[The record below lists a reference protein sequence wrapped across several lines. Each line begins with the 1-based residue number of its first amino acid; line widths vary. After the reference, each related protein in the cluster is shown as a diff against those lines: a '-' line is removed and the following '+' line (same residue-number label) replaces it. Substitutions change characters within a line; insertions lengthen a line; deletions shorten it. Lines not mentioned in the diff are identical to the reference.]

1 MTDFTVCNRL
11 LVSSASLELTQICS
25 FLWPS
30 NIPLYICTTTS
41 LSIYLSMDIWVASVL
56 SVVTSASVS
65 IGVHEMNIFLFF
77 LISYCKDNILC
88 IFAPFFFLPHLI
100 VSPGNT
106 ILLYGVFFQQLHI
119 LLHYVD
125 ILQFDQLLS
134 SAWTSKQFFAVTIN
148 ILMHNLVLLGV
159 YIQVNFQKW
168 NSCVQR

>member
-1 MTDFTVCNRL
+1 MTYFTVCNRF

-41 LSIYLSMDIWVASVL
+41 WSIYLSMDIWVASVL
-56 SVVTSASVS
+56 SVVNSASVS

-106 ILLYGVFFQQLHI
+106 ILLYGVFF
-119 LLHYVD
+119 
-125 ILQFDQLLS
+125 F
-134 SAWTSKQFFAVTIN
+134 
-148 ILMHNLVLLGV
+148 
-159 YIQVNFQKW
+159 
-168 NSCVQR
+168 NSCIYYSIMWIYYSLINFCPVLGRQYSFLQLQLIF

>member
-1 MTDFTVCNRL
+1 MTYFTVCNRF

-56 SVVTSASVS
+56 SVVNSASVS

-106 ILLYGVFFQQLHI
+106 ILLYGVFFLI
-119 LLHYVD
+119 VAYTTPLCGYTV
-125 ILQFDQLLS
+125 
-134 SAWTSKQFFAVTIN
+134 V
-148 ILMHNLVLLGV
+148 
-159 YIQVNFQKW
+159 
-168 NSCVQR
+168 

>member
-1 MTDFTVCNRL
+1 MTDFIVCNRL

-25 FLWPS
+25 FLWPG

-41 LSIYLSMDIWVASVL
+41 LSIYLYMDIWVASVL

-106 ILLYGVFFQQLHI
+106 IFFMEFFFSSYIYYSIMWIYYSWINFCPVLGHQNSFLQL
-119 LLHYVD
+119 
-125 ILQFDQLLS
+125 QLI
-134 SAWTSKQFFAVTIN
+134 F
-148 ILMHNLVLLGV
+148 
-159 YIQVNFQKW
+159 
-168 NSCVQR
+168 

>member
-88 IFAPFFFLPHLI
+88 IFAPFFFPSPFNSISWKYYITLWSFFLI
-100 VSPGNT
+100 VTYTTPLCGYT
-106 ILLYGVFFQQLHI
+106 IV
-119 LLHYVD
+119 
-125 ILQFDQLLS
+125 
-134 SAWTSKQFFAVTIN
+134 
-148 ILMHNLVLLGV
+148 
-159 YIQVNFQKW
+159 
-168 NSCVQR
+168 

>member
-1 MTDFTVCNRL
+1 MTYFTVCYRF

-41 LSIYLSMDIWVASVL
+41 WSIYLSMDIWVASVL
-56 SVVTSASVS
+56 SVVNSASVS

-106 ILLYGVFFQQLHI
+106 ILLYGVFF
-119 LLHYVD
+119 
-125 ILQFDQLLS
+125 F
-134 SAWTSKQFFAVTIN
+134 
-148 ILMHNLVLLGV
+148 
-159 YIQVNFQKW
+159 
-168 NSCVQR
+168 NSCIYYSIMWIYYSLINFCPVLGHQYSFLQLQLIF